1 MNCKQPAPCQAAPS
15 RCLEPSSGTAGGLL
29 PPSAG
34 GNAGGANI
42 ALCACLGKARVAPVR
57 CPAPKPN
64 FNSKTTRS
72 GWNLY
77 LYSLSYSAT
86 LTAVLWMSRLSRRR
100 LSHCRAPSEKGSEF
114 AHRPTP
120 VGRRCRI
127 HNFQTHLGSF
137 MNEIWRKILGTSSA
151 RVYSLL
157 VGLASLAVAARMLG
171 PDGRGLVAGVMA
183 WASLFATL
191 GSLSLGQVVVHHAAK
206 QRGKAWLE
214 PLFGALLF
222 LTLFLTVLI
231 WFVAAGIGY
240 FKEDLYG
247 KLPVWALHLGFLS
260 VPFLIWQSYGLHLLI
275 SSGNLDFYNRAQVFA
290 SSIGFLFIVVAL
302 VVLDSGVEGA
312 LIATLMTTAIISCV
326 GITKLWALA
335 GGKIAIQPKVIRAL
349 IKDGLKLHLNAVG
362 GVLLTALLTL
372 VSGAVNI
379 FLNAL
384 FIPRYGMI
392 AAAWSTAFVYS
403 MGFLTNF
410 SMAVYVESRWRS
422 QYALTQRE
430 VPS

>member
-1 MNCKQPAPCQAAPS
+1 
-15 RCLEPSSGTAGGLL
+15 
-29 PPSAG
+29 
-34 GNAGGANI
+34 
-42 ALCACLGKARVAPVR
+42 
-57 CPAPKPN
+57 
-64 FNSKTTRS
+64 
-72 GWNLY
+72 
-77 LYSLSYSAT
+77 
-86 LTAVLWMSRLSRRR
+86 
-100 LSHCRAPSEKGSEF
+100 
-114 AHRPTP
+114 
-120 VGRRCRI
+120 
-127 HNFQTHLGSF
+127 
-137 MNEIWRKILGTSSA
+137 MNEIWRKIIGTSSA

-157 VGLASLAVAARMLG
+157 VGLASLAVTARILG

-275 SSGNLDFYNRAQVFA
+275 SSGNLNFYNRAQVFA

-302 VVLDSGVEGA
+302 VVLDSGVGGA
-312 LIATLMTTAIISCV
+312 LIATLMTTVIISCI

-335 GGKIAIQPKVIRAL
+335 GGKIAIQAKVIRAL

-362 GVLLTALLTL
+362 GVLLTVVNTLMINYYSSTEEVGWYQFASQMIATVVILPQALHRVLYEMTAESGPDQIWPDQKRILARLMGIMIVVILSIYFLSPWLVTLIAGERFLPSVDVLRTLLISVVGVSMSYGMANQWLGRGFFLQTALLTL